1 MPVRQGFSV
10 KVNQEQEAAPFMDLE
25 EVTRQSFGTVPDCIR
40 RTAHSVPSRT
50 ALTEGDNRLDYGSL
64 DSLMDRVAAS
74 LHASGIR
81 PQQAIAICASTS
93 IAYAV
98 VLLGALRAGVTVA
111 PLAPSLKPEELCTMI
126 ADSGAL
132 LAFIDDE
139 VEQALASARRTLP
152 IPHVLLDANNCPGIP
167 DGWLAA
173 SGLPAPDTA
182 IAPDWPFNIIYSSGT
197 TGRPKGIV
205 QSHAMRWGHVQRAAP
220 NYFPQPVTLLA
231 TPLYSNTTLASFFPT
246 LALGGTVVLMRKFD
260 VAGYLELA
268 QTHHATHT
276 MLVPV
281 QYQRIMAHPGFAQ
294 ADLASFR
301 MKYCTSAPFSAT
313 LKADILKRWP
323 GGLTEMYGM
332 TEGGGT
338 CLLAAHEFPH
348 KLHTVGRPASGT
360 DMRIIDEQGRE
371 APPGQAG
378 EIVGRSATMM
388 TGYHNDPARTAEAEW
403 HDSEGRR
410 YIRTG
415 DIGRFDEDGFL
426 VLVDRKKDVVI
437 SGGFNIYPSDLE
449 AVLRQ
454 HPGVSEAAVVGMPSE
469 RWGET
474 PVAFVVRR
482 DGSDGSAQAML
493 DWANSQLG
501 KMQRLSDLRF
511 VASLPRSPI
520 GKVLK
525 TELRQQAMQ

>member
-1 MPVRQGFSV
+1 
-10 KVNQEQEAAPFMDLE
+10 MDLE
-25 EVTRQSFGTVPDCIR
+25 EVTQQAFGTVPDCIR
-40 RTAHSVPSRT
+40 RTAHDAPSHT
-50 ALTEGDNRLDYGSL
+50 ALIEGHNQLDYASL

-74 LHASGIR
+74 LHRNGIR

-98 VLLGALRAGVTVA
+98 VFLGALRAGVTVA

-132 LAFIDDE
+132 LAFIDDD
-139 VEQALASARRTLP
+139 VEQALASAGRTLP
-152 IPHVLLDANNCPGIP
+152 IPHILLDADKCSGIP

-173 SGLPAPDTA
+173 YGAPAPHTA

-220 NYFPQPVTLLA
+220 KYFPQPVTLLA

-268 QTHHATHT
+268 QSHRATHT

-294 ADLASFR
+294 ADLTSFR
-301 MKYCTSAPFSAT
+301 MKYCTSAPFSAA

-323 GGLTEMYGM
+323 GGLIEMYGM

-348 KLHTVGRPASGT
+348 KLHTVGRPAPGT

-454 HPGVSEAAVVGMPSE
+454 HADVSEVAVVGMPSD

-474 PVAFVVRR
+474 PVAFIVRR
-482 DGSDGSAQAML
+482 DGSDASAQAML
-493 DWANSQLG
+493 EWANARLG

-525 TELRQQAMQ
+525 TDLRQQAMQQIADRAA